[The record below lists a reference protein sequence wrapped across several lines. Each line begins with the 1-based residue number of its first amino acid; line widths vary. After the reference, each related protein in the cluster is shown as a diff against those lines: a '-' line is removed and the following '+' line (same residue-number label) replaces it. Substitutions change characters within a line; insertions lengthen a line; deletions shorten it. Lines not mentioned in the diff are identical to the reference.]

1 MGKGRNMEALTVSR
15 ACEIAAISR
24 SSFYRLL
31 EDPDAGLAEIA
42 LRIPGMR
49 CIRVPRQAF
58 LQWLQSRPIKQRRR
72 N

>member
-1 MGKGRNMEALTVSR
+1 MDALTVSQ

-31 EDPDAGLAEIA
+31 DDPDAGLAEIA

-58 LQWLQSRPIKQRRR
+58 LQWLQSRPLKQRRR
-72 N
+72 T